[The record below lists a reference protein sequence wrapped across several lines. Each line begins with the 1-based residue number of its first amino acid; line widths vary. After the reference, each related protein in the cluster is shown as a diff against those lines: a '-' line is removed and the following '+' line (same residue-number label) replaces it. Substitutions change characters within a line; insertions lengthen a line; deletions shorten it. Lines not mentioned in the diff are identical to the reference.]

1 MLIECR
7 ANLPP
12 PQLPSF
18 ATFASKSR
26 NDFHLNFVRAFSAT
40 FRDFSAMNL
49 QSNPGNR
56 LIINE
61 RNSGNLVQRDSR
73 FNYFIGD
80 EMKVV
85 NLKNPFDLGK
95 KSS

>member
-1 MLIECR
+1 
-7 ANLPP
+7 
-12 PQLPSF
+12 
-18 ATFASKSR
+18 
-26 NDFHLNFVRAFSAT
+26 
-40 FRDFSAMNL
+40 MNL